1 MDKVYVGKIVSTHGI
16 KGEIRIL
23 SNFQFKSKVFV
34 VGKKIIIDDKDYVIK
49 SYRHHKNFEMVT
61 LNEYNYINEVL
72 FLMKKKVYILKND
85 LSLNTDEVLDEE
97 LISFQVLTTDGKMGI
112 IKEIFL
118 ASPENKII
126 RVLLDKEV
134 LIPLKSPMIKKINK
148 EKKEII
154 VELVSGM

>member
-1 MDKVYVGKIVSTHGI
+1 
-16 KGEIRIL
+16 
-23 SNFQFKSKVFV
+23 
-34 VGKKIIIDDKDYVIK
+34 
-49 SYRHHKNFEMVT
+49 
-61 LNEYNYINEVL
+61 
-72 FLMKKKVYILKND
+72 
-85 LSLNTDEVLDEE
+85 
-97 LISFQVLTTDGKMGI
+97 MGI

>member
-61 LNEYNYINEVL
+61 LNEYNDINEVL